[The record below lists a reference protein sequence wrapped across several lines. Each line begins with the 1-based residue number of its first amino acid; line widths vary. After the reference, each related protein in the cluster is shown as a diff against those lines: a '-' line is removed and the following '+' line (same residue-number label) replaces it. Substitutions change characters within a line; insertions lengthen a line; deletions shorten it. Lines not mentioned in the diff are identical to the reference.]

1 MGIDG
6 FDQRDL
12 LRSSPTLQLFLATDG
27 SVHTIKR
34 FPIEQ
39 ALHVVFVGETLETV
53 KLVFEGSRVKLAGP
67 M

>member
-53 KLVFEGSRVKLAGP
+53 KLV
-67 M
+67 